1 MQYVGGVNI
10 LKEML
15 LVSTLSEEGIRA
27 YHHGDLRKALLDAA
41 SALLAEVG
49 VAAISLREVARR
61 AGVSH
66 NAPYRHFADR
76 DAVLAALAL
85 EGFEVLVRRIE
96 ALPVADLGR
105 RGECYVAY
113 ALEFPGHFALM
124 FGPQLDRAA
133 HPELQQVARQL
144 FAQLEASVRA
154 LRPDESV
161 QTASLAAWSLVHGL
175 SQLLLNGQCPV
186 EDVSVTAR
194 AVTGLFV
201 EGLRVGRSPA

>member
-76 DAVLAALAL
+76 DALLAALAL
-85 EGFEVLVRRIE
+85 QGFEVLVRRIE

-105 RGECYVAY
+105 PVGPHVDPVSDLNRPVGPHIDPVAD
-113 ALEFPGHFALM
+113 L
-124 FGPQLDRAA
+124 
-133 HPELQQVARQL
+133 
-144 FAQLEASVRA
+144 
-154 LRPDESV
+154 
-161 QTASLAAWSLVHGL
+161 
-175 SQLLLNGQCPV
+175 
-186 EDVSVTAR
+186 
-194 AVTGLFV
+194 
-201 EGLRVGRSPA
+201 GR

>member
-1 MQYVGGVNI
+1 M

-15 LVSTLSEEGIRA
+15 LVSTLSDEGFRA

-41 SALLAEVG
+41 SAVLDEMG

-76 DAVLAALAL
+76 DALLAAIAL
-85 EGFEVLVRRIE
+85 EGFVALVRRIE
-96 ALPVADLGR
+96 ALPVAELSQ

-124 FGPQLDRAA
+124 FGPQLDKRAY
-133 HPELQQVARQL
+133 PELQQVAQQL
-144 FAQLEASVRA
+144 FAQLEASVSA
-154 LRPDESV
+154 LCPGESV
-161 QTASLAAWSLVHGL
+161 QPGSLAAWSLVHGL
-175 SQLLLNGQCPV
+175 SQLLLNGQCPI
-186 EDVSVTAR
+186 EDMPTTAR
-194 AVTGLFV
+194 AVTQLFV
-201 EGLRVGRSPA
+201 EGLLARRAQA

>member
-1 MQYVGGVNI
+1 M

-15 LVSTLSEEGIRA
+15 LVSTLSDEGIRA

-41 SALLAEVG
+41 SALLGEVG

-76 DAVLAALAL
+76 DALLAAIAL
-85 EGFEVLVRRIE
+85 EGFAALVHRIE
-96 ALPVADLGR
+96 ALPVAELSQ

-124 FGPQLDRAA
+124 FGPQLDKRAY
-133 HPELQQVARQL
+133 PELQQVAQRL
-144 FAQLEASVRA
+144 FAQLEASVAA
-154 LRPDESV
+154 LCPDEPA

-175 SQLLLNGQCPV
+175 SQLLLNGQYPD
-186 EDVSVTAR
+186 EDAAATAR
-194 AVTGLFV
+194 TVTGLFV
-201 EGLRVGRSPA
+201 EGLLARRSPA